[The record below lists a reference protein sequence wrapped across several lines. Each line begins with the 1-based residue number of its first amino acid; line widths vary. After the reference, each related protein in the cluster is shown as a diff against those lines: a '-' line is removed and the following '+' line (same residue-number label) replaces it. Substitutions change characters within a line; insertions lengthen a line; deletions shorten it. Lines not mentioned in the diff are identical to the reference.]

1 MILAAGLGKRMRPLT
16 EHCPKPLLK
25 AAGTPLIEYT
35 IRALKLADVPNLV
48 INHAWLGY
56 QIEAALG
63 SGEHLGVNIRY
74 SAEGE
79 PLETAGGIKQALPLL
94 CSAPEHGDSPFIVVN
109 GDIWTGYDF
118 SRLKQKT
125 LPSGRLAHLVMVPN
139 PQHNTEGDFGT
150 GESRQNEFL
159 LRPKTESSNLRTLT
173 YAGIGLYHPALFADL
188 TPTAAPLA
196 PLLLKA
202 MSKGQVSG
210 ELYKGKWFDIGTP
223 EKLTWLDQHL
233 KASH

>member
-16 EHCPKPLLK
+16 EDCPKPLLK

-35 IRALKLADVPNLV
+35 IRALKLAGVTNLV

-63 SGEHLGVNIRY
+63 SGEHLGVTIRY
-74 SAEGE
+74 SPEGE

-94 CSAPEHGDSPFIVVN
+94 GCTPDHEDSPFIVVN

-118 SRLKQKT
+118 SLLRQKT

-150 GESRQNEFL
+150 GRTRQKEFL
-159 LRPKTESSNLRTLT
+159 LRPKAESSSQHTLT

-188 TPTAAPLA
+188 LSTAAPLA

-202 MSKGQVSG
+202 MSKCRVSG
-210 ELYKGKWFDIGTP
+210 ELFRGEWFDIGTP
-223 EKLTWLDQHL
+223 EKLAWLDRTL
-233 KASH
+233 KARI